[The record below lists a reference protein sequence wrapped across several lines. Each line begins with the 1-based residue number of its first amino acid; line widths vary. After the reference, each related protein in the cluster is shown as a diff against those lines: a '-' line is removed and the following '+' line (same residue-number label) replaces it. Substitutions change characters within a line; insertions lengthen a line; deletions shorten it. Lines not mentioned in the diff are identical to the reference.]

1 MGFCNETEAK
11 QGAKPCGRWQWL
23 SLSLPKTGTPSN
35 RDPFLM
41 RTDVY
46 QIAAR
51 AQPAQNGLTITRMT
65 IAIIS
70 SVGISLTMR
79 QWRGGLS
86 FLSSLNARTEAEK

>member
-1 MGFCNETEAK
+1 MK
-11 QGAKPCGRWQWL
+11 RKPSRAL
-23 SLSLPKTGTPSN
+23 SRAADGNGSQLSLPKTGTPSN

-70 SVGISLTMR
+70 RVGISLTMR